1 MNPSPLA
8 ARDRRDF
15 GKIVP
20 ADPARTPAR
29 DQADA
34 LRRIGGW
41 RRRAARVLAV
51 TSGKGGVG
59 KTNLS
64 VNLALA
70 LAETGRRVVIVD
82 LDLGLA
88 NADILFDLTTRYN
101 LSDVISGRRSLDEVL
116 VQAAPGLRIVP
127 GASGVERLANLGEAE
142 RQALV
147 TGLDTLCADADF
159 VICDTG
165 AGISRNTTSFL
176 AAADEVL
183 IVTTPEPTAVVDAYA
198 VIKLIAITGDYG
210 DLGLVI
216 NMAENAEEARRF
228 SHGIAVTANKL
239 LGAYVAELG
248 YILHDPRVA
257 QSVRRRRPVFLEHP
271 QSPASRCV
279 RELASRIVA
288 GPRPGEQGE
297 RVSFVRRLLGALGR

>member
-1 MNPSPLA
+1 VNPSA
-8 ARDRRDF
+8 IARRDF

-20 ADPARTPAR
+20 VEPARGAAR

-34 LRRIGGW
+34 LRRISGW
-41 RRRAARVLAV
+41 RRRTARVLAV

-64 VNLALA
+64 VNLGLA
-70 LAETGRRVVIVD
+70 LAETGRRVVVVD

-88 NADILFDLTTRYN
+88 NADILFDLTARYN
-101 LSDVISGRRSLDEVL
+101 LSDVISGRRSLEEVL
-116 VQAAPGLRIVP
+116 IPAAPGLRIVP
-127 GASGVERLANLGEAE
+127 GASGVERLANLGDAE

-147 TGLDTLCADADF
+147 AGLDTLCADADF

-176 AAADEVL
+176 AAADEVV

-198 VIKLIAITGDYG
+198 VIKLIAMTGDHG

-216 NMAENAEEARRF
+216 NMAGSADEARRF
-228 SHGIAVTANKL
+228 SHGISVTANKL
-239 LGAYVAELG
+239 LNAYVAELG
-248 YILHDPRVA
+248 FVLHDPHVA
-257 QSVRRRRPVFLEHP
+257 QAVRRRRPVFLEHP
-271 QSPASRCV
+271 SSPASRCL
-279 RELASRIVA
+279 RELAARITA
-288 GPRPGEQGE
+288 GPKPGAGGE
-297 RVSFVRRLLGALGR
+297 RVGFVRRLLDALGG